1 MKRKIFFGLTVL
13 FLGIMLAG
21 IFFHQKID
29 SLFRP
34 KVQIAVIEGG
44 SEYVSFW
51 RTVEGKETEYMR
63 EESYLL
69 LPAQAVRDN
78 TVYVLEHVT
87 VPYGSYDI
95 VTLRIVQTAG
105 ESNGKVKITEGL
117 TGNERVAA
125 VYEDAFYDGMRVV
138 VEEKY

>member
-21 IFFHQKID
+21 TFFHQKID

-69 LPAQAVRDN
+69 LPAQAVRDS

>member
-21 IFFHQKID
+21 TFFHQKID

-87 VPYGSYDI
+87 VPHGSYDI

>member
-1 MKRKIFFGLTVL
+1 M
-13 FLGIMLAG
+13 GIMLAG
-21 IFFHQKID
+21 TFFHQKID

-69 LPAQAVRDN
+69 LPAQAVRDS

>member
-21 IFFHQKID
+21 TFFHQKID

>member
-21 IFFHQKID
+21 TFFHQKID

-69 LPAQAVRDN
+69 FPAQAVRDN